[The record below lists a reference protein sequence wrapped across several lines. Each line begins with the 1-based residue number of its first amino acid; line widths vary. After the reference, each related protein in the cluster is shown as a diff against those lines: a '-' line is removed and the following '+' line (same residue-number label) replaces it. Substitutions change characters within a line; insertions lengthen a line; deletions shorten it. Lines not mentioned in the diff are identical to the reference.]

1 MSKKNEITSKPVK
14 SKKKISKLTGFFY
27 LLVIFIASL
36 LLIALAFVYPSL
48 KEGATSSSQTNDPRS
63 SESADASKSSFYFK
77 LLNPFA
83 EKQNATDSK
92 VDSSLQTGKQTN
104 DEFQPPMRTFI
115 DEKELSS
122 DFNEELFDAISSGT
136 NIDTG
141 HSTFDKDVIYIYQSH
156 SREAFLPYLKNVDE
170 PEEAFHSK
178 ANVTLVGKML
188 GKALKR
194 RGIGTTVNSSDIVQE
209 LDSRGMDYGSSY
221 LVSGEQVKAAIQDN
235 PNLEIF
241 IDIHRDSLRKDST
254 TVNVNGSDYAR
265 LLFIVGTGH
274 KEFEKNLSF
283 AKELQLQLETQ
294 YPNLSKGILEKDKS
308 QGNGVY
314 NQNLAANAIIVEI
327 GGVDNTVEELYLSV
341 EALADV
347 LSDNYWHE

>member
-1 MSKKNEITSKPVK
+1 MSEKNELTNTPIK

-27 LLVIFIASL
+27 ILIIFIASL
-36 LLIALAFVYPSL
+36 LLIALAFVYTGL
-48 KEGATSSSQTNDPRS
+48 KNDATSSAQSNNPNLSDSTDTN
-63 SESADASKSSFYFK
+63 KSSFYFK

-83 EKQNATDSK
+83 EKQNATDSR
-92 VDSSLQTGKQTN
+92 VDSSLETGQLSS
-104 DEFQPPMRTFI
+104 DEFQPPMKTFI
-115 DEKELSS
+115 DEKELSL
-122 DFNEELFDAISSGT
+122 DFNEELFDTISSGT

-156 SREAFLPYLKNVDE
+156 SREAFLPYLKNVVE

-188 GKALKR
+188 GKALER

-221 LVSGEQVKAAIQDN
+221 FVSGEQVKAAIQDN

-314 NQNLAANAIIVEI
+314 NQDLAANAVIIEI
-327 GGVDNTVEELYLSV
+327 GGVDNTVEELYLTV
-341 EALADV
+341 EAFADV
-347 LSDNYWHE
+347 LSTNYWHK